1 MKTKHEKIGT
11 IDVTTADM
19 ALLGSMFAIT
29 NHIATNPSFLS
40 GDFDLIGN
48 VASMI
53 VSGTECKSFIN
64 MLHDIESTNKEDIHQ
79 FRKERSETI
88 ATIATN
94 LMLSSVLEGNN
105 HTLESIIKR
114 MESIKSNRE
123 SVPDVPT
130 GYQ

>member
-1 MKTKHEKIGT
+1 MTSPEEQYT
-11 IDVTTADM
+11 SLLNRIDTYETRLNHTYTA
-19 ALLGSMFAIT
+19 LGHHIYVDHHDDIIT
-29 NHIATNPSFLS
+29 AAH
-40 GDFDLIGN
+40 LI
-48 VASMI
+48 
-53 VSGTECKSFIN
+53 E
-64 MLHDIESTNKEDIHQ
+64 
-79 FRKERSETI
+79 
-88 ATIATN
+88 TIATN

>member
-1 MKTKHEKIGT
+1 MANPEEQYTSLLNR
-11 IDVTTADM
+11 IDTYETRLNHTYTA
-19 ALLGSMFAIT
+19 LGHHIYTDRHDDIIT
-29 NHIATNPSFLS
+29 VAH
-40 GDFDLIGN
+40 LI
-48 VASMI
+48 
-53 VSGTECKSFIN
+53 E
-64 MLHDIESTNKEDIHQ
+64 
-79 FRKERSETI
+79 
-88 ATIATN
+88 TIATN